1 METKSVDLIVDVHFL
16 LDIEILS
23 RHIGFRLIEIVCRDE
38 IGDRILWKEGLELP
52 VELGRKCLVMA
63 QDQSGLLDLLN
74 KLCHSEGLSASCNSL
89 QGLCPVPFQVAVV
102 EGIHSLSLV
111 S

>member
-1 METKSVDLIVDVHFL
+1 
-16 LDIEILS
+16 
-23 RHIGFRLIEIVCRDE
+23 
-38 IGDRILWKEGLELP
+38 
-52 VELGRKCLVMA
+52 MA
-63 QDQSGLLDLLN
+63 QDQSWLLDLLN

-89 QGLCPVPFQVAVV
+89 QGLGPVPFQVAVV